1 MRAGFIGYGKEN
13 IVLILKRVQIFIPSI
28 FRLLLLFNN
37 ISPTSH
43 RSYNS
48 ILDSTVGA
56 RDSAVL
62 GNMRHIIFLRHSCF
76 LKNHAIVLGTN
87 IIRRLSVGSFAGV
100 QDASPRLL
108 LPQNPDG
115 SVSVRY
121 RGRSSRGN
129 LIDLGCC
136 NFIILFYLNG
146 GQEVKPFFMWQG
158 KIVLLMVI
166 KLILHECGDTVLNC
180 NTNFTDCEFLVAD
193 FPNSCL
199 IALAFYRR
207 WWEVIH

>member
-1 MRAGFIGYGKEN
+1 MRAGFIGDGKEH
-13 IVLILKRVQIFIPSI
+13 IVLILKRVQIFIPFI

-37 ISPTSH
+37 ITPTSH
-43 RSYNS
+43 RSSNS

-56 RDSAVL
+56 RVSAVL

-87 IIRRLSVGSFAGV
+87 ILRRLSVGSFAGV

-121 RGRSSRGN
+121 RGFYIRFNILGMGFCPFSVVFN
-129 LIDLGCC
+129 LYCV
-136 NFIILFYLNG
+136 
-146 GQEVKPFFMWQG
+146 QEVTPIYMIQG
-158 KIVLLMVI
+158 
-166 KLILHECGDTVLNC
+166 
-180 NTNFTDCEFLVAD
+180 
-193 FPNSCL
+193 
-199 IALAFYRR
+199 
-207 WWEVIH
+207 